1 MRANNQLRD
10 RRLKTER
17 EWQQFVRNNS
27 IASDAAWLKQS
38 WGTSAS
44 SIPLEQTCAPM
55 DDPDAVR
62 RDFISTELYQ
72 LAKPLFDELTHAV
85 KDAGFA
91 VGFSDPSATLQWT
104 AANRVMQ
111 KRIEKAHFLPS
122 AHWDEASIGTNAVGL
137 AARLVRPC
145 TVFSAQ
151 HYAPSLHEWV
161 CYAAPI
167 IHAPSGHVAGVLDIS
182 APWQSSTPMALA
194 TVSHYAQQISALL
207 SSIQLPQNFY
217 LNLCGYDA
225 GSWLGHTPLPRRLQ
239 EILIALATHPEG
251 LSLEALHAHVYGD
264 EPVSFSTL
272 KSEMTHLRQ
281 HIGDA
286 LQARPYR
293 LSLSPQMMASD
304 AQWVEQ
310 HALFGKLR
318 DALALYQHPLM
329 PYSQAPAV
337 VEYRDYLHQLVIR
350 ALTAS
355 QDIDALWQFTVM
367 HEADYNVLFHLSN
380 LLPAGDAR
388 HAALQSKLAQLDE

>member
-1 MRANNQLRD
+1 M
-10 RRLKTER
+10 
-17 EWQQFVRNNS
+17 
-27 IASDAAWLKQS
+27 
-38 WGTSAS
+38 
-44 SIPLEQTCAPM
+44 
-55 DDPDAVR
+55 
-62 RDFISTELYQ
+62 
-72 LAKPLFDELTHAV
+72 
-85 KDAGFA
+85 
-91 VGFSDPSATLQWT
+91 
-104 AANRVMQ
+104 
-111 KRIEKAHFLPS
+111 
-122 AHWDEASIGTNAVGL
+122 
-137 AARLVRPC
+137 
-145 TVFSAQ
+145 
-151 HYAPSLHEWV
+151 
-161 CYAAPI
+161 
-167 IHAPSGHVAGVLDIS
+167 
-182 APWQSSTPMALA
+182 
-194 TVSHYAQQISALL
+194 
-207 SSIQLPQNFY
+207 
-217 LNLCGYDA
+217 
-225 GSWLGHTPLPRRLQ
+225 
-239 EILIALATHPEG
+239 
-251 LSLEALHAHVYGD
+251 YGD